1 MAKLTE
7 EEIATGL
14 AGLPGWSADN
24 GALVKTYTFPLFP
37 AGIAFVDRVAVAAE
51 EMGHHPDITI
61 SYTRIT
67 MRLSTHDEGGVT
79 EKDILLAA
87 RIEAAARG

>member
-1 MAKLTE
+1 MAKLTAE
-7 EEIATGL
+7 QIAAGL
-14 AGLPGWSADN
+14 AGLPEWSSDN
-24 GALVKTYTFPLFP
+24 GALVKTFMFPTFP

-79 EKDILLAA
+79 EKDLTLAN
-87 RIEAAARG
+87 RIEAAARN

>member
-1 MAKLTE
+1 MAKLTV

-14 AGLPGWSADN
+14 ASLPGWSADD
-24 GALVKTYTFPLFP
+24 GALVKTYIFPSFP

-61 SYTRIT
+61 SYTCIT

-79 EKDILLAA
+79 EKDIALAA
-87 RIEAAARG
+87 RIEATARG